1 MPHIVK
7 SDPTYFA
14 RPSNL
19 KEIGERA
26 RDLGHLGEVYPPL
39 DPSAFF
45 SDFLGLIL
53 GLEKRLNPTQM
64 SFGDSSR
71 RYWHGGHIPLFG
83 PLTGIRKATDCLLL
97 AFNITKL
104 SEGRADGIGW
114 STVNGVWKPPL
125 PEVEPAV
132 WKTLRMYGEK
142 ILTHLANDLSDDIHA
157 LDGTVGNNETEN
169 HGHKPQAEAL
179 HSDDFRTVNWYGTE
193 YIFTFTQAECVRVL
207 WEEWAR
213 GTPEVSEVTIQSKM
227 GRRCGRLRDVFKKSN
242 NGTHPAWGTMICR
255 GTKGAFRLKK
265 PEIS

>member
-1 MPHIVK
+1 MPHIVE
-7 SDPTYFA
+7 SDSTYFA

-26 RDLGHLGEVYPPL
+26 RDLGHLGEVYLPL

-53 GLEKRLNPTQM
+53 GLEKRLNPTQLP
-64 SFGDSSR
+64 FGDSSR

-114 STVNGVWKPPL
+114 SAVNGVWKPPL
-125 PEVEPAV
+125 PDVEPAV

-142 ILTHLANDLSDDIHA
+142 ILTHLANDLPDDIRA
-157 LDGTVGNNETEN
+157 LDGTAGNNETEK
-169 HGHKPQAEAL
+169 HGQPQAEAL
-179 HSDDFRTVNWYGTE
+179 HSEGFRSVKWYGTE
-193 YIFTFTQAECVRVL
+193 YRFTNMQGECVRVL

-213 GTPEVSEVTIQSKM
+213 GTPEVSELTILDKAGSS
-227 GRRCGRLRDVFKKSN
+227 GSRLRDVFKMANKRM
-242 NGTHPAWGTMICR
+242 HPAWNTMICP
-255 GTKGAFRLKK
+255 GSKGAFRLKTPK
-265 PEIS
+265 VF